1 MSERILLHSC
11 CAPCSSAILEW
22 LLNNGYAPVVFFFNP
37 NIFPQEEYVVRKNEI
52 ARYCKDLD
60 VPFIDG
66 DWDHALWR
74 EAVRGLENEP
84 ERGRRCLKC
93 FTVRLTAAAKK
104 ASELGIETFTTTLA
118 SSRWKS
124 LEQVKEAGDCA
135 ASLYPGTHYWDRN
148 WRKGGLQDRRC
159 QIIRERH
166 FYNQLWCGC
175 EFSMGHLLDRDPSEL
190 PPYVLP
196 WLKKIP
202 AKKKAAEAA
211 PEGEPASGAPA
222 QDAAAG
228 SAGASAK

>member
-1 MSERILLHSC
+1 MPERILLHSC

-22 LLNNGYAPVVFFFNP
+22 LLANGYAPTVFFFNP
-37 NIFPQEEYVVRKNEI
+37 NIFPHEEYAARKNEI
-52 ARYCKDLD
+52 ARYCGELG

-66 DWDHALWR
+66 DWDHAMWR

-84 ERGRRCLKC
+84 ERGRRCLRC

-124 LEQVKEAGDCA
+124 LEQVKEAGDYA

-159 QIIRERH
+159 RIIRERG

-175 EFSMGHLLDRDPSEL
+175 EFSMGHLIGRDPSEL
-190 PPYVLP
+190 PAHVLP
-196 WLKKIP
+196 WLEKIRK
-202 AKKKAAEAA
+202 AKEAAEAA
-211 PEGEPASGAPA
+211 SANGAAQGAAA
-222 QDAAAG
+222 QDAAA
-228 SAGASAK
+228 AIEGASAK